1 LSVFYLSPKNLK
13 IKTGEQQMNKFSVWF
28 LMTFMFLAHSVQVS
42 AFDLEAD
49 KNIKKGQKFLNKNRK
64 DKSVIEK
71 ISGLQY
77 QILVKGNG
85 TVRPKNNDRVTAHYH
100 GSFLNGDIFDSSK
113 ARGRPITFN
122 LNQVIKGWKKG
133 IKLMVVGDKFRF
145 FIPSHLAYGNQKVGQ
160 VPPGSLL
167 IFEIELLAINP

>member
-1 LSVFYLSPKNLK
+1 
-13 IKTGEQQMNKFSVWF
+13 MNKFSVWF
-28 LMTFMFLAHSVQVS
+28 LMTFMSLVHADQAS
-42 AFDLEAD
+42 AFDLEAK
-49 KNIKKGQKFLNKNRK
+49 KNITKGEQFLSKNRK

-77 QILVKGNG
+77 QIIVKGNG
-85 TVRPKNNDRVTAHYH
+85 TIHPKSNDRVTAHYH
-100 GSFLNGDIFDSSK
+100 GSFLNGDIFDSSM

-122 LNQVIKGWKKG
+122 LDQVIKGWEKG
-133 IKLMVVGDKFRF
+133 IKLMVVGDKFRL

>member
-1 LSVFYLSPKNLK
+1 MHKFIAWSLMNL
-13 IKTGEQQMNKFSVWF
+13 ILVMYAGQ
-28 LMTFMFLAHSVQVS
+28 AS
-42 AFDLEAD
+42 AFDLEAE
-49 KNIKKGQKFLNKNRK
+49 KNINKGQKFLKKNRK
-64 DKSVIEK
+64 DKTVIEK

-85 TVRPKNNDRVTAHYH
+85 TTKPKNNDRVTAHYH
-100 GSFLNGDIFDSSK
+100 GTFLNGDIFDSSK

-122 LNQVIKGWKKG
+122 LNQVIPGWRKG

-145 FIPSHLAYGNQKVGQ
+145 FIPSDLAYGNQKVGQ

>member
-1 LSVFYLSPKNLK
+1 
-13 IKTGEQQMNKFSVWF
+13 MNKLSIWF
-28 LMTFMFLAHSVQVS
+28 LMIFMLLVHANKVS
-42 AFDLEAD
+42 AFDLEAK
-49 KNIKKGQKFLNKNRK
+49 KNITKGQKFLSKNRK
-64 DKSVIEK
+64 DKSVIEN

-77 QILVKGNG
+77 QIIVKGNG
-85 TVRPKNNDRVTAHYH
+85 TTHPKNNDRVTAHYH